1 MEEGTSIRVLDV
13 ASRALVLTLSGD
25 VDASCVGRLAD
36 RVARRG
42 NRRVVVDLLDA
53 TFVDAEV
60 QSFLVSTAERAPITV
75 VAQPWL
81 LHVFEL
87 TRCTRSVLLAGSLSA
102 AL

>member
-1 MEEGTSIRVLDV
+1 MEEVAAIRVHDV
-13 ASRALVLTLSGD
+13 AAGFLLFTLS
-25 VDASCVGRLAD
+25 CVVAAPCAGRFAD

-87 TRCTRSVLLAGSLSA
+87 TRCTRSLLLAGSLSA